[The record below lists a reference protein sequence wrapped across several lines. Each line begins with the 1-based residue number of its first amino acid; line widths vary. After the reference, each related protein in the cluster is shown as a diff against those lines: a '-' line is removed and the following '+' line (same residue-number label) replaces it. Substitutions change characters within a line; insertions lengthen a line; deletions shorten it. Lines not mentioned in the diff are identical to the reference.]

1 MVKRLLTALL
11 VLVIVGAVGAAGG
24 YFYWQNRLES
34 PLTLEEPTLYQV
46 PSGAGFNQVV
56 AELEAQGI
64 LEDAWA
70 FRLLA
75 RVEPERVPRLRT
87 GEYQLPPD
95 MSGLEMM
102 ALLGSNNVVTYPLTI
117 PEGGLFARCATC
129 LMRRRNL
136 STARLI

>member
-56 AELEAQGI
+56 AELEAC
-64 LEDAWA
+64 
-70 FRLLA
+70 LLYTS
-75 RVEPERVPRLRT
+75 PSPR
-87 GEYQLPPD
+87 D
-95 MSGLEMM
+95 S
-102 ALLGSNNVVTYPLTI
+102 
-117 PEGGLFARCATC
+117 
-129 LMRRRNL
+129 
-136 STARLI
+136 

>member
-11 VLVIVGAVGAAGG
+11 VVVIIGAAGAAGG
-24 YFYWQNRLES
+24 YFYWQSRLEA
-34 PLTLEEPTLYQV
+34 PLALDEPTLYQV

-56 AELEAQGI
+56 AELESQGI

-87 GEYQLPPD
+87 GEYERAGND
-95 MSGLEMM
+95 G
-102 ALLGSNNVVTYPLTI
+102 A
-117 PEGGLFARCATC
+117 ARQ
-129 LMRRRNL
+129 
-136 STARLI
+136 